1 MSVPTTSF
9 LQMNTT
15 DDSFPILV
23 RKDNIIGPAGLSADY
38 PADHRKTSLTTA
50 SSSFG
55 TSGLH
60 RHSLGSVQPR
70 RGMLDDL
77 EIAQNRPLPDISL
90 PPGQKT
96 SATHGF
102 ASGSSHLTGGKGIP
116 NLAST
121 GSRSPLGTLAPMSNA
136 IHPNPIHSPGLYNPY
151 GIIPP
156 GYPTHHGLSS
166 FPVYNMSHVHHMNTN
181 ELHRMHNPYA
191 TARNATYN
199 KRAAEDVNR
208 YADVA
213 LETLVG
219 DIYSLCK
226 DQHGC
231 RYLQKKLDERNPAS
245 VDIIFAETY
254 LHAAE
259 LMIDPFGNYL
269 CQKLLEHSDDQK
281 RLQIVQHVAPDL
293 VNISLNMHG
302 TRAIQ
307 KMIEYLTTSEQIKIA
322 TQAFS
327 TKAVTLIKDL
337 NGNHVIQK
345 CLNRLGSNENQ
356 FIYDA
361 VSHSC
366 VEVATHRHGCCV
378 LQRCIDHASEDQKS
392 QIIKEITANAAMLV
406 QDPFGNYVVQYVL
419 DLGDAR
425 FSDALIRQFIG
436 SVCLFSVQKFSSNVI
451 EKCLRVA
458 EPKTRAKLIEEL
470 LHKSR
475 LEKLLRDSFANYV
488 IQTALDYADSAQRV
502 QLVDCIR
509 PLLPAIRSTPYGRRI
524 QSKISG
530 SLPGTFNGNFMV
542 PQTMLPFPAHSL
554 DGPSRLQ
561 AIPSFATHQKSFKG
575 DYEY

>member
-1 MSVPTTSF
+1 M
-9 LQMNTT
+9 
-15 DDSFPILV
+15 
-23 RKDNIIGPAGLSADY
+23 
-38 PADHRKTSLTTA
+38 H
-50 SSSFG
+50 
-55 TSGLH
+55 
-60 RHSLGSVQPR
+60 HSPV
-70 RGMLDDL
+70 
-77 EIAQNRPLPDISL
+77 
-90 PPGQKT
+90 
-96 SATHGF
+96 
-102 ASGSSHLTGGKGIP
+102 
-116 NLAST
+116 
-121 GSRSPLGTLAPMSNA
+121 
-136 IHPNPIHSPGLYNPY
+136 HSPGLYNPY

-156 GYPTHHGLSS
+156 GYPSHQGLSS
-166 FPVYNMSHVHHMNTN
+166 FPVYGMNQIHHMSSHD
-181 ELHRMHNPYA
+181 LHRLHNPYA
-191 TARNATYN
+191 IARNAN
-199 KRAAEDVNR
+199 LSKRTSEDVNR
-208 YADVA
+208 YADVN

-219 DIYSLCK
+219 EIYSLCK

-245 VDIIFAETY
+245 VNMIFAETY

-307 KMIEYLTTSEQIKIA
+307 KMVEYLTTPEQIKIA
-322 TQAFS
+322 TQALGA
-327 TKAVTLIKDL
+327 KAVTLIKDL

-345 CLNRLGSNENQ
+345 CLNRLGSHENQ

-361 VSHSC
+361 VSKSC
-366 VEVATHRHGCCV
+366 IEVATHRHGCCV
-378 LQRCIDHASEDQKS
+378 LQRCIDHASEDQKT
-392 QIIKEITANAAMLV
+392 QIIREITANAATLV

-425 FSDALIRQFIG
+425 FSDTLIRQFLG

-458 EPKTRAKLIEEL
+458 EPSTRAKLIEEL

-488 IQTALDYADSAQRV
+488 VQTALDYADSAQRV
-502 QLVDCIR
+502 QLVECIR

-524 QSKISG
+524 QSKISNNLT
-530 SLPGTFNGNFMV
+530 SSFNENFMAPSMLSFPGHGYNIPPAV
-542 PQTMLPFPAHSL
+542 PSISH
-554 DGPSRLQ
+554 
-561 AIPSFATHQKSFKG
+561 FASYQKSSFKG